1 MRFALNIYMQTIS
14 IQHLSHERTHKT
26 RSFSFSQWLENIK
39 PAVIENRLG
48 IVATLIILQFTIA
61 GFNVV
66 IPPMA
71 GASVMVMA
79 PGIFM
84 AFMSNSIALAQ
95 ARMRWVLLGFAL
107 SIVINAAVSIYYAI
121 QLL

>member
-1 MRFALNIYMQTIS
+1 MQTIS
-14 IQHLSHERTHKT
+14 FHDLSVERNHKT
-26 RSFSFSQWLENIK
+26 RSFSFSQWLESVK

-71 GASVMVMA
+71 GASIWIMA

-95 ARMRWVLLGFAL
+95 ARMRLVLAGFAL
-107 SIVINAAVSIYYAI
+107 SIAINAAVSLYYAI
-121 QLL
+121 QLLQ

>member
-1 MRFALNIYMQTIS
+1 MQTIS
-14 IQHLSHERTHKT
+14 LQHLSHTRVTKT
-26 RSFSFSQWLENIK
+26 RSFSFSYWLQSIK
-39 PAVIENRLG
+39 PDVIENRLG
-48 IVATLIILQFTIA
+48 VVVALIIVQFTIA

-84 AFMSNSIALAQ
+84 AFISNSIALAQ
-95 ARMRWVLLGFAL
+95 AKMRWVLLGFAL

-121 QLL
+121 QLLQ

>member
-1 MRFALNIYMQTIS
+1 MQTIS
-14 IQHLSHERTHKT
+14 IQHLSIERTHKT
-26 RSFSFSQWLENIK
+26 RSFSFSLWLESIK

-71 GASVMVMA
+71 GASVLVMA

-95 ARMRWVLLGFAL
+95 AKMRWVLLGFAL
-107 SIVINAAVSIYYAI
+107 SIVINAVVSIYYAI

>member
-1 MRFALNIYMQTIS
+1 MQTIS
-14 IQHLSHERTHKT
+14 FQDLSVERIHKT
-26 RSFSFSQWLENIK
+26 ISFSFSQWLESIK

-48 IVATLIILQFTIA
+48 IVVTLIILQFTIA

-71 GASVMVMA
+71 GASIWIMT

-107 SIVINAAVSIYYAI
+107 SIVINAVVSLYYAI
-121 QLL
+121 QLLQ